1 MFLFDDFCWRL
12 GLGYFPP
19 CLQIWGDF
27 LAPFWIPLALWGRPW
42 AKISRHFSL
51 VGPQEGALG
60 TSLGAFGGS

>member
-1 MFLFDDFCWRL
+1 MFFPMAFVD
-12 GLGYFPP
+12 GLGWGHFPP
-19 CLQIWGDF
+19 FLLILDDF
-27 LAPFWIPLALWGRPW
+27 LAPFWLPWALWGRPW